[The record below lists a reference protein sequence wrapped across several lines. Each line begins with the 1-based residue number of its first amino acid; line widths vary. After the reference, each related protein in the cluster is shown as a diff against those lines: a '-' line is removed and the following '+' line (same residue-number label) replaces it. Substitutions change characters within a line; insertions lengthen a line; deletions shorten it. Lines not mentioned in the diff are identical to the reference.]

1 MPGRSIASEPVEIQ
15 FTHFTIRACE
25 ARREVGAVRP
35 RRRAQAN
42 AVLPDGPTREN
53 YMSFHLTPNDTPDS
67 VRSRRSFLVRAA
79 GASALA
85 LPVLGSATPR
95 SWAAPK
101 NHKKVTGLSA
111 ELLQEI
117 MNDEAVHVR
126 VVQNLLDDEDNP
138 LPVPIRAAPNLDK
151 KALTQATFQDFLE
164 TAAAFENTGSGLY
177 HGALLNI
184 TQTQEYFPVAAGLAS
199 VESRHASW
207 LNSLLGNALVP
218 DFAPVEAPIDQT
230 TTLSRVA
237 PFVTD
242 KRSTFPS
249 FDTSVVS
256 DRNNFFIL
264 DFVLFLEYIEAAFY
278 AINVP
283 RFAELR

>member
-1 MPGRSIASEPVEIQ
+1 MRDV
-15 FTHFTIRACE
+15 TTN
-25 ARREVGAVRP
+25 
-35 RRRAQAN
+35 N
-42 AVLPDGPTREN
+42 A
-53 YMSFHLTPNDTPDS
+53 PDS
-67 VRSRRSFLVRAA
+67 ARGAARSRRTFLARAL

-85 LPVLGSATPR
+85 VPALSLVSPLPASAG
-95 SWAAPK
+95 PK
-101 NHKKVTGLSA
+101 NNKKASGLSA

-117 MNDEAVHVR
+117 MNDEAAHVKIL
-126 VVQNLLDDEDNP
+126 QNLLDDADNP
-138 LPVPIRAAPNLDK
+138 LPVPIRKSPNLDK
-151 KALTQATFQDFLE
+151 DALTQANFQDFLE
-164 TAAAFENTGSGLY
+164 TASAFENTGSGLY

-230 TTLSRVA
+230 TVLSRVA

-242 KRSTFPS
+242 ARSTFPS
-249 FDTSVVS
+249 FDTTVVS
-256 DRNNFFIL
+256 DANNFSVL

-283 RFAELR
+283 RFAQLR